1 MCNDTTVSKLK
12 NDFHYTLSKFSH
24 ELRNPLTL
32 INSGLQMI
40 ASAHPEVKEYEHWD
54 DVMDNLDYVKE
65 LLDELSAF
73 NNAGHVKRENI
84 DTCSYLRTIL
94 SSIKPTLDYLEITL
108 ETDIPDSLPSM
119 ALDRIRVRQMLLNL
133 LKNAWEAVPIPGGKI
148 SFSVIPENSGI
159 RIDIRDNG
167 CGISKEQQ
175 ATIFQPFLQPKNP
188 GPALALLFQNRL
200 LRHTVETSRL
210 RALPVRELFSIF
222 FWDDKELQRSGNHS
236 TNRLYALRYPRLHLQ
251 IRNTVKMRP

>member
-1 MCNDTTVSKLK
+1 MST
-12 NDFHYTLSKFSH
+12 
-24 ELRNPLTL
+24 
-32 INSGLQMI
+32 
-40 ASAHPEVKEYEHWD
+40 D

-133 LKNAWEAVPIPGGKI
+133 LKNAWEAVPIPGGRFLFLSFRKI
-148 SFSVIPENSGI
+148 PASALISRITDVESQRNSRLRYFSH
-159 RIDIRDNG
+159 
-167 CGISKEQQ
+167 
-175 ATIFQPFLQPKNP
+175 FLQPKNP
-188 GPALALLFQNRL
+188 EPALALLFQNRS

-236 TNRLYALRYPRLHLQ
+236 TNRLYALRYPRPHLQ